1 MNSDKDNLFIDKN
14 ILVFGLGKSGLS
26 SLKKLA
32 GNCKSI
38 AALDN
43 NTDFTLPEDYIKLSE
58 DNKIKFFIGSSENF
72 VNKLLDKTD
81 LIIISPGISM
91 SLPLIKNA
99 LRKKIKIWSELEL
112 AWTFMNSNQ
121 RKNTIAIT
129 GTNGKTTVTK
139 LIGKILN
146 DFGLNALACGNIGN
160 PLIDTL
166 KIKEFSQDIETDEKE
181 YSDNIIRVI
190 EVSSFQLENTY
201 TFKPHVAIILN
212 ITNDH
217 IDRHDSMAKYSR
229 IKFKISKNQDPADFF
244 IVNADDKNT
253 IKLLKSIDLD
263 KELKSN
269 LLRFSLDVKKSVE
282 IFYQNEEVHYCLKD
296 LKGSISIKVRNLI
309 GAHNIS
315 NIMSAVGA
323 AKLFG
328 ADDLSISESVK
339 NFTGLPHRLEYI
351 GTINGVKCFNDSKA
365 TNPDAVI
372 KALEH
377 FPKEV
382 TLILGGLDKGMDFK
396 SLVPIVNK
404 KVLNLIL
411 IGSSKELLYK
421 IFSETPHNY
430 MIYKAATLAEAVS
443 RGMEVTKNNNTFLL
457 SPACA
462 SMDMFKDYKDRGNQF
477 KRIIL
482 SQTK

>member
-32 GNCKSI
+32 GNSKSI

-43 NTDFTLPEDYIKLSE
+43 NPDFILPEDYIKLYENS
-58 DNKIKFFIGSSENF
+58 KIKFFIGSSENSL
-72 VNKLLDKTD
+72 NNLLDKTD
-81 LIIISPGISM
+81 LIIVSPGISM
-91 SLPLIKNA
+91 SLPFIKKA

-112 AWTFMNSNQ
+112 AWRFMNDNQ
-121 RKNTIAIT
+121 KKNTIAIT
-129 GTNGKTTVTK
+129 GTNGKTTVTT

-146 DFGLNALACGNIGN
+146 DFGLNALTCGNIGN

-166 KIKEFSQDIETDEKE
+166 KVKEFSQDIETDEKE
-181 YSDNIIRVI
+181 YLDNAIRVI
-190 EVSSFQLENTY
+190 EVSSFQLENIY
-201 TFKPHVAIILN
+201 TFSPHVAIILN
-212 ITNDH
+212 ITDDH
-217 IDRHDSMAKYSR
+217 IDRHDSISKYSR
-229 IKFKISKNQDPADFF
+229 IKFKISANQGLADYL
-244 IVNADDKNT
+244 IVNSDDKNI
-253 IKLLKSIDLD
+253 IKLLKNIDLS
-263 KELKSN
+263 KEIKSN
-269 LLRFSLDVKKSVE
+269 LLRMSLDIKKSVE
-282 IFYQNEEVHYCLKD
+282 IFYQNEEINYCFKD
-296 LKGSISIKVRNLI
+296 IDGSIKINGRNLI
-309 GAHNIS
+309 GNHNIS

-323 AKLFG
+323 AKLFNV
-328 ADDLSISESVK
+328 DDLSISGSVK
-339 NFTGLPHRLEYI
+339 NFIPLHHRLEYI
-351 GTINGVKCFNDSKA
+351 GTVNGVKCYNDSKA
-365 TNPDAVI
+365 TNPDAVL

-377 FPKEV
+377 FQKEV

-396 SLVPIVNK
+396 SLIPAVNK

-430 MIYKAATLAEAVS
+430 VIYKAATLEEAVS
-443 RGMEVTKNNNTFLL
+443 KGMEVTKKNNTFLL

-477 KRIIL
+477 KRMIL

>member
-1 MNSDKDNLFIDKN
+1 MNSDKNNLFIDKN

-38 AALDN
+38 SALDN
-43 NTDFTLPEDYIKLSE
+43 NPDFFLPEDYIKLPE
-58 DNKIKFFIGSSENF
+58 NNKIKFFIGSSESS
-72 VNKLLDKTD
+72 VNKLLDETD
-81 LIIISPGISM
+81 LIIVSPGISM
-91 SLPLIKNA
+91 GLPFLKKA
-99 LRKKIKIWSELEL
+99 VRKKIKIWSELEL
-112 AWTFMNSNQ
+112 AWTFMSDEQ
-121 RKNTIAIT
+121 KKNTIAIT
-129 GTNGKTTVTK
+129 GTNGKTTVTT

-146 DFGLNALACGNIGN
+146 DFGFNCVTCGNIGR

-166 KIKEFSQDIETDEKE
+166 KIKEFSKEIENDEKE
-181 YSDNIIRVI
+181 CPDSIIRVI

-201 TFKPHVAIILN
+201 TFSPHVAIILN

-229 IKFKISKNQDPADFF
+229 IKFKISNNQDLRDFL
-244 IVNADDKNT
+244 IVNADDKNI
-253 IKLLKSIDLD
+253 IKLLKNTDLN
-263 KELKSN
+263 KEVKSN
-269 LLRFSLDVKKSVE
+269 LLRFSLDAKKSVE
-282 IFYQNEEVHYCLKD
+282 ITCQNEEISYCFKE
-296 LKGSISIKVRNLI
+296 LKGSISINGRNLI
-309 GAHNIS
+309 GNHNIS
-315 NIMSAVGA
+315 NIMSAIGA
-323 AKLFG
+323 VKLFNV
-328 ADDLSISESVK
+328 DDLSISESVK
-339 NFTGLPHRLEYI
+339 NFAPLPHRLEYF

-377 FPKEV
+377 FQKEV

-396 SLVPIVNK
+396 SLIPAVNK

-411 IGSSKELLYK
+411 IGSSKDLLYK

-430 MIYKAATLAEAVS
+430 MIFKAATLEEAVS
-443 RGMEVTKNNNTFLL
+443 KGMEVTKSNNIFLL

-477 KRIIL
+477 KRIVL
-482 SQTK
+482 SQAK

>member
-1 MNSDKDNLFIDKN
+1 MNLAKDNLFIDKN

-26 SLKKLA
+26 SLKKIT

-38 AALDN
+38 SALDN
-43 NTDFTLPEDYIKLSE
+43 NPDFILTEDYIKLSKN
-58 DNKIKFFIGSSENF
+58 NKIKFFIGSSENS
-72 VNKLLDKTD
+72 VNKLLDETD
-81 LIIISPGISM
+81 LIIVSPGISM
-91 SLPLIKNA
+91 SLPLIKKA

-112 AWTFMNSNQ
+112 AWTFMNDNQ
-121 RKNTIAIT
+121 KKKTIAIT
-129 GTNGKTTVTK
+129 GTNGKTTVTT

-146 DFGLNALACGNIGN
+146 DFGLNSVTCGNIGN

-166 KIKEFSQDIETDEKE
+166 KIKEFPGDIETDEKE
-181 YSDNIIRVI
+181 YLDNLIRVI
-190 EVSSFQLENTY
+190 EVSSFQLENIH
-201 TFKPHVAIILN
+201 TFSPHVAIILN

-229 IKFKISKNQDPADFF
+229 IKFKISSNQDLKDFL

-253 IKLLKSIDLD
+253 VKLLKSIDLS
-263 KELKSN
+263 KEVKPS
-269 LLRFSLDVKKSVE
+269 LLRLSLDVKKPVE
-282 IFYQNEEVHYCLKD
+282 IVYQNEEIHYCFKN
-296 LKGSISIKVRNLI
+296 LKGSIPINGRNLI
-309 GAHNIS
+309 GSHNIS

-323 AKLFG
+323 AKLFNV
-328 ADDLSISESVK
+328 DDLSISESVK
-339 NFTGLPHRLEYI
+339 NFIPLPHRLEYI

-396 SLVPIVNK
+396 SLIPVVNK

-430 MIYKAATLAEAVS
+430 MIFKVATLEEAVFK
-443 RGMEVTKNNNTFLL
+443 GMEVTKSNNTFLL

-477 KRIIL
+477 KSIVL
-482 SQTK
+482 SQKK

>member
-43 NTDFTLPEDYIKLSE
+43 NADFTLPEDYIKLSKN
-58 DNKIKFFIGSSENF
+58 NKIKFFIGSSENF

-81 LIIISPGISM
+81 LIIKSPGISM

-99 LRKKIKIWSELEL
+99 LRKKIKIWSEPEL
-112 AWTFMNSNQ
+112 AWTFMNDNQ
-121 RKNTIAIT
+121 RKNTIAVT

-146 DFGLNALACGNIGN
+146 DFGLNALTCGNIGN

-166 KIKEFSQDIETDEKE
+166 KIKEFSQDIGTNENE

-201 TFKPHVAIILN
+201 TFRPHVAIILN

-217 IDRHDSMAKYSR
+217 IDRHDSMAKYSC
-229 IKFKISKNQDPADFF
+229 IKFKISKNQDLTDFL

-269 LLRFSLDVKKSVE
+269 LLRFSVDVKKSVE
-282 IFYQNEEVHYCLKD
+282 IFYQNEEVHYCFKD
-296 LKGSISIKVRNLI
+296 LKGSIPIKARNLI

-323 AKLFG
+323 AKLFN

-382 TLILGGLDKGMDFK
+382 TLILGGLNKGMDFK

-430 MIYKAATLAEAVS
+430 MIYKAATLEEAVS